1 MIEKLKT
8 VQFKKSEKAKN
19 ENIEYLQN
27 LKHIVGRGLSELY
40 KIQPKNPITFLSEW
54 LLAQSSTEPI
64 KDQLEKKTTL
74 ITNLKEKYTEIEN
87 KKINLENEK
96 KKYEES
102 KKQEKLALEES
113 IKDCLDFEDHLNDI
127 CEDFKNI
134 IGATG
139 VYVFKYDYKRVFPI
153 EIYADENGH
162 IDPSNQK
169 VLRYVNW
176 CADHTFLHR
185 KFLEVGS
192 GVTYKLIG
200 ISGEGDEEENKEE
213 NKEDEG
219 EEGEKDD
226 EKKEEVLKN
235 IFIEEV
241 VNENKI
247 KFFREPRLG
256 CYFAIDIR
264 YNSSLNYN
272 ALKTAIENLEDYKI
286 KKADYD
292 KRMAEKEEEEK
303 QRELE
308 KKENEEN
315 EDEEEKEKKE
325 NEGGEEGEEEDLDK
339 PPELKEFEKEE
350 KIYILCIDTLG
361 QEKVYNEEER
371 NYILKIAK
379 LIRDSMQ
386 NLEIKLL
393 EKDRDLRIE
402 YLNSEKTIKEEYDED
417 RIVNE
422 QDNAVK
428 DYAASDEFANKN
440 ITDEDERQ
448 IDMDVVKA
456 KAIINL
462 IYNTEMINLIN
473 IFSNFEF
480 VQYEKIFQN
489 LFYLNLWCLTKM
501 ILIN

>member
-247 KFFREPRLG
+247 KFFREPILG

-264 YNSSLNYN
+264 YNSSLKYN

-308 KKENEEN
+308 KKENED
-315 EDEEEKEKKE
+315 EDEEEKKE
-325 NEGGEEGEEEDLDK
+325 
-339 PPELKEFEKEE
+339 
-350 KIYILCIDTLG
+350 
-361 QEKVYNEEER
+361 
-371 NYILKIAK
+371 
-379 LIRDSMQ
+379 
-386 NLEIKLL
+386 
-393 EKDRDLRIE
+393 
-402 YLNSEKTIKEEYDED
+402 
-417 RIVNE
+417 
-422 QDNAVK
+422 
-428 DYAASDEFANKN
+428 
-440 ITDEDERQ
+440 
-448 IDMDVVKA
+448 
-456 KAIINL
+456 
-462 IYNTEMINLIN
+462 
-473 IFSNFEF
+473 
-480 VQYEKIFQN
+480 
-489 LFYLNLWCLTKM
+489 
-501 ILIN
+501 